1 MSSLTLYDGVVEGL
15 PTTFGNR
22 SGEGT
27 GKHYFVNP
35 TTGNDSNEGLD
46 MEHPLASIT
55 QAYTNSSSNNHDVIV
70 LSATSGH
77 DQTQEITI
85 SVNRTHLFG
94 LDAVPSRYA
103 GQRSRV
109 TMGVTTVSGTIAIVQ
124 NTGVGNSFQNIKFDS
139 TDTLSTSL
147 YAFADGGEF
156 TFIQNCEFVERGDLG
171 NTSSGI
177 FLNNADTPLYK
188 HCTFGSL
195 QLPHQVTVNRPCMKM
210 NRETITGKV
219 ARAQVIED
227 CLFLIST
234 TSTDAAMIHG
244 TGATDIER
252 FMLLKNCVFI
262 NDVLGSANVDQCVE
276 FDSTLTEAYVLLMGC
291 AEVGAGSVSLTT
303 GVFIVNGGNS
313 SADGVTAIQAA

>member
-1 MSSLTLYDGVVEGL
+1 MALTIYDAVVEGL

-22 SGEGT
+22 NGEGI
-27 GKHYFVNP
+27 GRHYFVNP
-35 TTGNDSNEGLD
+35 TNGNDSNEGLD
-46 MEHPLASIT
+46 MEHPLASIS

-77 DQTQEITI
+77 AQSTEITI

-109 TMGVTTVSGTIAIVQ
+109 TMVPTSASGTIAIVQ

-156 TFIQNCEFVERGDLG
+156 TYISDCEFVERGDLG

-177 FLNNADTPLYK
+177 FLNNADTPYYRK
-188 HCTFGSL
+188 CTFGSL

-276 FDSTLTEAYVLLMGC
+276 FDSALTEGYVLLTGC

-303 GVFIVNGGNS
+303 GVFIANGGNA
-313 SADGVTAIQAA
+313 SADGTTAIQAA